1 MFQQVG
7 GTSIGKK
14 HAPPV
19 ACLGAGRLEEESIYP
34 SQKFKSLIL
43 NDKENDCEEDRFWKR
58 FIDDIV
64 AATQGSREEAQELVD
79 WMIPHQ

>member
-1 MFQQVG
+1 MG
-7 GTSIGKK
+7 RKTEATIPRTSATFWHSYHGL
-14 HAPPV
+14 V

-64 AATQGSREEAQELVD
+64 AATQSSREEA
-79 WMIPHQ
+79 